1 MIDFY
6 VDLGEVEDS
15 TLLLTMV
22 DLLVENGLGYASQ
35 MRPLVDMQ
43 ANKGEGYLEW
53 SSKDHLIGWSSTPKG
68 FLGVKKDL
76 HELLDELAQMQ
87 ES

>member
-6 VDLGEVEDS
+6 VDLGEVEDG
-15 TLLLTMV
+15 TLLPTMV
-22 DLLVENGLGYASQ
+22 DLLVERGLGYASQ

-43 ANKGEGYLEW
+43 VNKGKGYLEW
-53 SSKDHLIGWSSTPKG
+53 SSKDHLIGWSSTSKN
-68 FLGVKKDL
+68 LIGVKKDIY
-76 HELLDELAQMQ
+76 ELLDELAQTQ